1 MWKIIVNSSLF
12 LGYVYQSSYRHLLTI
27 LEDRK
32 LVTGQASSLTCLTTR
47 ILHLQKQAAPGELH
61 QLLASLLRADT
72 FPRTCVRRR
81 GLLLGLVL
89 EYCHLATNRR
99 HLSHQVLEVL
109 VTGGLAGSLAGLASF
124 LARSCLQE
132 AVLMEQQ
139 GDLVGFSLDKV
150 DTAALS
156 AAVELTVTAVLE
168 TGFSL
173 QEAVRLYLGGRLIEV
188 LRRQLKSL
196 EEEQPL
202 LLVRMI
208 HDYID
213 WRVKEGGRPGLP
225 LAQSHRHLLQSRV
238 LQLLQDGSLVMSEHL
253 QEVQVVRQEPRE
265 LREQLL
271 PLTEQEM
278 QEEEECREQD
288 IKEAWAVAGQ
298 VTLSRRLL
306 LPPRSAKVLLAPVSG
321 LPRLQQGAALRLL
334 PPSDGLQGAKVP
346 AQEQQI
352 ELDHSVL
359 VRLENRQVRGGCY
372 SGTSVG

>member
-1 MWKIIVNSSLF
+1 M
-12 LGYVYQSSYRHLLTI
+12 
-27 LEDRK
+27 
-32 LVTGQASSLTCLTTR
+32 TGQTSSLTCLTTR
-47 ILHLQKQAAPGELH
+47 ILHLQKQAAQGELH

-72 FPRTCVRRR
+72 FPRSCVRRR

-89 EYCHLATNRR
+89 EFSHMAANRR
-99 HLSHQVLEVL
+99 HLSHQVLEVV
-109 VTGGLAGSLAGLASF
+109 VTGGLVGGLAGLATF
-124 LARSCLQE
+124 LAHSCLQE

-150 DTAALS
+150 DTVALS

-188 LRRQLKSL
+188 LRKQLKSL

-225 LAQSHRHLLQSRV
+225 LAQSHRCLLQLRV
-238 LQLLQDGSLVMSEHL
+238 LQLLQDGSLVKSQHL
-253 QEVQVVRQEPRE
+253 QEVQVVRQE
-265 LREQLL
+265 LREQLV
-271 PLTEQEM
+271 PLNEQEM
-278 QEEEECREQD
+278 QEEDCREQD
-288 IKEAWAVAGQ
+288 IKEVKEAWAAAGQ

-359 VRLENRQVRGGCY
+359 VRLENRQVRGGCF
-372 SGTSVG
+372 SGTSLGQSWSL